1 MHPFRIPPMAIADLR
16 GFIRALEKRGELVR
30 VKAEADPRLEIGAIA
45 DRVMRERGKAL
56 LFERCAGS
64 PYPLLINAFG
74 SMERCAIGFG
84 AKSVEDIAA
93 RLSKLLDMSAY
104 GTWPDRIKAL
114 PRLAP
119 YAFIFPRRVAA
130 APCREVIEEEPDIG
144 TLPVLTCWPGD
155 GGPFLTLPL
164 VITRHPVTGVQ
175 NMGMYRMQ
183 VFDARTTGMHIH
195 PHKDGKGILDAY
207 RERGERMPVAVA
219 LGADPA
225 TIYAATAPLPEGMDE
240 LLLAGF
246 IRKEGVPVVKS
257 GAGGIL
263 VPANA
268 EFILEGY
275 VDPAEK
281 PRAEGP
287 FGDHTGYYSAV
298 GDYPVFHLER
308 ITRRRRPIYPAT
320 IVGRPPKED
329 CYLAKVTE
337 RLFLPVLRL
346 MIPEIV
352 DVDLP
357 LEGVFHDCAI
367 VSIGKR
373 YPGHARKAMN
383 ALWGLGQMMYQKMI
397 VVVDADVSPHDYSQ
411 VAWRVFNNIDAR
423 RDLVVSEG
431 PLDAL
436 DHSSPTPL
444 FGARLGVDATRKLPE
459 ETGGRPWPDDMNVS
473 AETAALIGRRWKEY
487 GIG

>member
-1 MHPFRIPPMAIADLR
+1 MPIADLR
-16 GFIRALEKRGELVR
+16 GFIRALEKRGNLTR
-30 VKAEADPRLEIGAIA
+30 VKTEVDPRLEIGAIA
-45 DRVMRERGKAL
+45 DRVMRERGEAL

-64 PYPLLINAFG
+64 PYPLLVNAFG

-84 AKSVEDIAA
+84 VKDVDEIAA
-93 RLSKLLDMSAY
+93 RISSLLDMSSY
-104 GTWPDRIKAL
+104 GSWPDRIKAL

-119 YAFIFPRRVAA
+119 YAFIFPRRVAT
-130 APCREVIEEEPDIG
+130 APCREVIETEPDLG
-144 TLPVLTCWPGD
+144 KLPVLTCWPGD
-155 GGPFLTLPL
+155 GGPFITLPL
-164 VITRHPVTGVQ
+164 VITRHPETGVQ

-183 VFDARTTGMHIH
+183 VYDARTTGMHIH
-195 PHKDGKGILDAY
+195 AHKDGKGILDAY
-207 RERGERMPVAVA
+207 RARGERMPVAVA

-225 TIYAATAPLPEGMDE
+225 TVYAATAPVPEGFDE

-268 EFILEGY
+268 EFVLEGY
-275 VDPAEK
+275 IDPEE
-281 PRAEGP
+281 PLRDEGP

-298 GDYPVFHLER
+298 GPYPVFHLER
-308 ITRRRRPIYPAT
+308 ITRRRKPIYPAT
-320 IVGRPPKED
+320 VVGRPPKED

-346 MIPEIV
+346 QLPELV
-352 DVDLP
+352 DLDLP
-357 LEGVFHDCAI
+357 LEGVFHNCAI
-367 VSIGKR
+367 VSIRKR
-373 YPGHARKAMN
+373 FPGHARKVMH
-383 ALWGLGQMMYQKMI
+383 ALWGLGQMTYQKMI
-397 VVVDADVSPHDYSQ
+397 VVVDEDVSPHDYSH

-423 RDLVVSEG
+423 RDLVIDEG

-436 DHSSPTPL
+436 DHASPRAL
-444 FGARLGVDATRKLPE
+444 YGGRLGVDATRKLPE
-459 ETGGRPWPDDMNVS
+459 EGHDRPWPEDMRVDP
-473 AETAALIGRRWKEY
+473 ATAALVERRWKEY